1 MGITTLPLGMAAVL
15 KVREKGILILPKAL
29 RERAGIKEGSTVV
42 ATALEDGIILTPR
55 QTNALGRLLGL
66 AKVSGRASAGSVKRI
81 RSLREEI
88 DEESNVLKRKQR
100 ARKH

>member
-1 MGITTLPLGMAAVL
+1 MGITTLLHGVATVL

-42 ATALEDGIILTPR
+42 ATALADGIILTPKE
-55 QTNALGRLLGL
+55 TNALGKLLGL
-66 AKVSGRASAGSVKRI
+66 AKVSGRTSVGSMERI

-88 DEESNVLKRKQR
+88 DEELNVTKRKQR
-100 ARKH
+100 VHKR